1 MEIRLYNSKSK
12 KKEIF
17 HPVNDE
23 NVTMYV
29 CGPTVYGAH
38 HIGNARPAVVFDVLA
53 KLLRN
58 KYKSVTYARNIT
70 DIDDKIINA
79 ALEQNVEISEIT
91 KKSTNQYHSDM
102 KILNV
107 EEPNKEPYATQFISE
122 MILFIEDL
130 IKKDNA
136 YLSEGHVLFNID
148 SYKSYGDLSSRDPK
162 DMIAGSRVEVQ
173 DYKKNPLDFV
183 LWKPSNENEIGW
195 DSPWGR
201 GRPGWHLECST
212 MILEIFGETIDI
224 HGGGEDLRFPHHENE
239 CAQSFCR
246 NDGKQLANFWL
257 HNGMVQ
263 MADSKMSKSLGN
275 ILLIKD
281 LINEMPGEVIRLSLM
296 SSHYRQPLKWSDDLV
311 DQSKKTL
318 NTFYSFLEQYEG
330 VDTMDINVNEEILS
344 SLSDDINTPKAIS
357 VLHSM
362 FKDLKKD
369 PDNNELRSSFI
380 KSANFMGLLFSKPSN
395 WLLKEDNN
403 IDTKVIDKLIEERN
417 QARQSRDFLVAD
429 NIRDKL
435 LDMGIVLEDKNDIT
449 TWKKKSD

>member
-1 MEIRLYNSKSK
+1 MEIRLYNSKTK

-17 HPVNDE
+17 HPVDEE

-38 HIGNARPAVVFDVLA
+38 HIGNARPAVVFDLLV

-58 KYKSVTYARNIT
+58 EYKNVTYARNIT
-70 DIDDKIINA
+70 DVDDKIINA
-79 ALEQNVEISEIT
+79 AIEQNVEISEIT

-107 EEPNKEPYATQFISE
+107 EDPNKEPYATQFISE

-130 IKKDNA
+130 ITKDNA
-136 YLSEGHVLFNID
+136 YVSEGHVLFDIN

-162 DMIAGSRVEVQ
+162 DMIAGSRVKVQ

-195 DSPWGR
+195 SSPWGR

-281 LINEMPGEVIRLSLM
+281 LLNDMPGEVIRLSLM

-318 NTFYSFLEQYEG
+318 NTFYSFLGQYE
-330 VDTMDINVNEEILS
+330 DIDITNINVNEEILS

-369 PDNNELRSSFI
+369 PDNIELRSSFI
-380 KSANFMGLLFSKPSN
+380 KSANFMGLLFSKPRN
-395 WLLKEDNN
+395 WLIKEDSNV
-403 IDTKVIDKLIEERN
+403 DTKVIDELIIERN
-417 QARQSRDFLVAD
+417 RARQSKDFSVAD
-429 NIRDKL
+429 DIRDKL
-435 LDMGIVLEDKNDIT
+435 LDMGVVLEDKNDIT
-449 TWKKKSD
+449 TWKKKND

>member
-1 MEIRLYNSKSK
+1 MEIRLYNSKTK

-17 HPVNDE
+17 HPINDE

-29 CGPTVYGAH
+29 CGPTVYGSH
-38 HIGNARPAVVFDVLA
+38 HIGNARPAVVFDLLA

-58 KYKSVTYARNIT
+58 KYKNITYARNIT
-70 DIDDKIINA
+70 DVDDKIINA
-79 ALEQNVEISEIT
+79 AIEQNVEISEIT

-107 EEPNKEPYATQFISE
+107 EEPNKEPYATQFISD

-136 YLSEGHVLFNID
+136 YVSEEHVLFDID
-148 SYKSYGDLSSRDPK
+148 SYKAYGDLSSRDPK
-162 DMIAGSRVEVQ
+162 DMIAGSRVEVK

-195 DSPWGR
+195 KSPWGR

-281 LINEMPGEVIRLSLM
+281 LLNDMPGEVIRLSLM
-296 SSHYRQPLKWSDDLV
+296 SSHYRQPLKWSDELV
-311 DQSKKTL
+311 NQSKKTL
-318 NTFYSFLEQYEG
+318 DTFYSFLEQYE
-330 VDTMDINVNEEILS
+330 DFDIIDAKINEEILN

-357 VLHSM
+357 VLHSI

-369 PDNNELRSSFI
+369 SDNTELRSSFI

-395 WLLKEDNN
+395 WLLKVDNN
-403 IDTKVIDKLIEERN
+403 VDTKVIDELIKERN
-417 QARQSRDFLVAD
+417 QARQSKDFSAAD
-429 NIRDKL
+429 KIRNKL
-435 LDMGIVLEDKNDIT
+435 LDMGVVLEDKNDIT
-449 TWKKKSD
+449 TWKKKND

>member
-1 MEIRLYNSKSK
+1 MEIRLYNSKTK

-17 HPVNDE
+17 HPINDE

-29 CGPTVYGAH
+29 CGPTVYGSH
-38 HIGNARPAVVFDVLA
+38 HIGNARPAVVFDLLA

-58 KYKSVTYARNIT
+58 KYKNVTYARNIT
-70 DIDDKIINA
+70 DVDDKIINA
-79 ALEQNVEISEIT
+79 AIEQNVEISEIT

-107 EEPNKEPYATQFISE
+107 EEPNKEPYATQFISD

-136 YLSEGHVLFNID
+136 YVSEEHVLFDID
-148 SYKSYGDLSSRDPK
+148 SYKAYGDLSSRDPK
-162 DMIAGSRVEVQ
+162 DMIAGSRVEVK

-195 DSPWGR
+195 KSPWGR

-281 LINEMPGEVIRLSLM
+281 LLNDMPGEVIRLSLM
-296 SSHYRQPLKWSDDLV
+296 SSHYRQPLKWSDELV
-311 DQSKKTL
+311 NQSKKTL
-318 NTFYSFLEQYEG
+318 DTFYSFLEQYE
-330 VDTMDINVNEEILS
+330 DFDIIDAKINEEILN

-357 VLHSM
+357 VLHSI

-369 PDNNELRSSFI
+369 PENNELRSSFI

-395 WLLKEDNN
+395 WLLKENN
-403 IDTKVIDKLIEERN
+403 SVDTKKIDELIKERN
-417 QARQSRDFLVAD
+417 QARQSKDFSVAD
-429 NIRDKL
+429 KIRNKL
-435 LDMGIVLEDKNDIT
+435 LDMGVVLEDKNDIT
-449 TWKKKSD
+449 TWKKKND

>member
-1 MEIRLYNSKSK
+1 MEIRLYNSKTK

-17 HPVNDE
+17 HPVDEE

-38 HIGNARPAVVFDVLA
+38 HIGNARPAVVFDLLA

-58 KYKSVTYARNIT
+58 EYKNVTYARNIT
-70 DIDDKIINA
+70 DVDDKIINA
-79 ALEQNVEISEIT
+79 AIEQNVEISEIT

-107 EEPNKEPYATQFISE
+107 EDPNKEPYATQFISE

-130 IKKDNA
+130 ITKDNA
-136 YLSEGHVLFNID
+136 YVSEGHVLFDIN

-162 DMIAGSRVEVQ
+162 DMIAGSRVKVQ

-195 DSPWGR
+195 NSPWGR

-281 LINEMPGEVIRLSLM
+281 LLNDMPGEVIRLSLM

-318 NTFYSFLEQYEG
+318 NTFYSFLDQYE
-330 VDTMDINVNEEILS
+330 DIDITNINVNEEILS

-369 PDNNELRSSFI
+369 PDNIELRSSFI
-380 KSANFMGLLFSKPSN
+380 KSANFMGLLFSKPRN
-395 WLLKEDNN
+395 WLIKEDSNV
-403 IDTKVIDKLIEERN
+403 DTKVIDELIIERN
-417 QARQSRDFLVAD
+417 RARQSKDFSVAD
-429 NIRDKL
+429 DIRDKL
-435 LDMGIVLEDKNDIT
+435 LDMGVVLEDKNDIT
-449 TWKKKSD
+449 TWKKKND

>member
-1 MEIRLYNSKSK
+1 MEIRLYNSKTK

-17 HPVNDE
+17 HPINDE

-29 CGPTVYGAH
+29 CGPTVYGSH
-38 HIGNARPAVVFDVLA
+38 HIGNARPAVVFDLLA

-58 KYKSVTYARNIT
+58 KYKNLTYARNIT
-70 DIDDKIINA
+70 DVDDKIINA
-79 ALEQNVEISEIT
+79 AIEQNVEISEIT

-107 EEPNKEPYATQFISE
+107 EEPNKEPYATQFISD

-136 YLSEGHVLFNID
+136 YVSEEHVLFDID
-148 SYKSYGDLSSRDPK
+148 SYKAYGDLSSRDPK
-162 DMIAGSRVEVQ
+162 DMIAGSRVEVK

-195 DSPWGR
+195 KSPWGR

-281 LINEMPGEVIRLSLM
+281 LLNDMPGEVIRLSLM
-296 SSHYRQPLKWSDDLV
+296 SSHYRQPLKWSDELV
-311 DQSKKTL
+311 NQSKKTL
-318 NTFYSFLEQYEG
+318 DTFYSFLEQYE
-330 VDTMDINVNEEILS
+330 DFDIIDAKINEEILN

-357 VLHSM
+357 VLHSI

-369 PDNNELRSSFI
+369 SDNTELRSSFI

-395 WLLKEDNN
+395 WLLKGDNN
-403 IDTKVIDKLIEERN
+403 VDTKVIDELIKERN
-417 QARQSRDFLVAD
+417 QARQSKDFSAAD
-429 NIRDKL
+429 EIRNKL
-435 LDMGIVLEDKNDIT
+435 LDMGVVLEDKNDIT
-449 TWKKKSD
+449 TWKKKND

>member
-17 HPVNDE
+17 HPINDE

-29 CGPTVYGAH
+29 CGPTVYGSH
-38 HIGNARPAVVFDVLA
+38 HIGNARPAVVFDLLA

-58 KYKSVTYARNIT
+58 KYKNITYARNIT
-70 DIDDKIINA
+70 DVDDKIINA
-79 ALEQNVEISEIT
+79 AIEQNVEISEIT
-91 KKSTNQYHSDM
+91 KKSTKQYHSDM

-107 EEPNKEPYATQFISE
+107 EEPDNEPYATQFISG

-136 YLSEGHVLFNID
+136 YVSEDHVLFDID
-148 SYKSYGDLSSRDPK
+148 SYKAYGDLSSRDPK

-195 DSPWGR
+195 SSPWGR

-246 NDGKQLANFWL
+246 NNGKQLANFWL

-263 MADSKMSKSLGN
+263 MAESKMSKSLGN

-281 LINEMPGEVIRLSLM
+281 LLNDMPGEAIRLSLI
-296 SSHYRQPLKWSDDLV
+296 SSHYRQSLKWSDELV
-311 DQSKKTL
+311 YQSKKTL
-318 NTFYSFLEQYEG
+318 DTFYSFLEQYED
-330 VDTMDINVNEEILS
+330 VDIIDANINEEILN

-357 VLHSM
+357 VLHSI

-369 PDNNELRSSFI
+369 PENNELRSSFI

-395 WLLKEDNN
+395 WLLKENN
-403 IDTKVIDKLIEERN
+403 SVDTKKIDELIKERN
-417 QARQSRDFLVAD
+417 QARQSKDFSVAD
-429 NIRDKL
+429 KIRNKL
-435 LDMGIVLEDKNDIT
+435 LDMGVVLEDKNDIT

>member
-38 HIGNARPAVVFDVLA
+38 HIGNARPAVIFDVLA

-58 KYKSVTYARNIT
+58 KYKNVTYARNIT

-79 ALEQNVEISEIT
+79 AFEQNVEISEIT
-91 KKSTNQYHSDM
+91 KRSTNQYHSDM

-130 IKKDNA
+130 IEKDNA
-136 YLSEGHVLFNID
+136 YVSEGHVLFDID

-417 QARQSRDFLVAD
+417 QARQSKDFLVAD

-449 TWKKKSD
+449 TWKKKND

>member
-12 KKEIF
+12 TKEIF
-17 HPVNDE
+17 HPINDE

-29 CGPTVYGAH
+29 CGPTVYGSH
-38 HIGNARPAVVFDVLA
+38 HIGNARPAVVFDLLA

-58 KYKSVTYARNIT
+58 KYKNITYARNIT
-70 DIDDKIINA
+70 DVDDKIINA
-79 ALEQNVEISEIT
+79 AIEQNVEISEIT
-91 KKSTNQYHSDM
+91 KKSTKQYHSDM

-107 EEPNKEPYATQFISE
+107 EEPDNEPYATQFISG

-136 YLSEGHVLFNID
+136 YVSEDHVLFDID
-148 SYKSYGDLSSRDPK
+148 SYKAYGDLSSRDPK

-195 DSPWGR
+195 SSPWGR

-246 NDGKQLANFWL
+246 NNGKQLANFWL

-263 MADSKMSKSLGN
+263 MAESKMSKSLGN

-281 LINEMPGEVIRLSLM
+281 LLNDMPGEVIRLSLI
-296 SSHYRQPLKWSDDLV
+296 SSHYRQPLKWSDELV
-311 DQSKKTL
+311 YQSKKTL
-318 NTFYSFLEQYEG
+318 DTFYSFLEQYED
-330 VDTMDINVNEEILS
+330 VDIIDANINEEILN

-357 VLHSM
+357 VLHSI

-369 PDNNELRSSFI
+369 PENNELRSSFI

-395 WLLKEDNN
+395 WLLKENN
-403 IDTKVIDKLIEERN
+403 SVDTKKIDELIKERN
-417 QARQSRDFLVAD
+417 QARQSKDFSVAD
-429 NIRDKL
+429 KIRNKL
-435 LDMGIVLEDKNDIT
+435 LDMGVVLEDKNDIT

>member
-1 MEIRLYNSKSK
+1 MEIRLYNSRSK

-17 HPVNDE
+17 HPFDDE

-38 HIGNARPAVVFDVLA
+38 HIGNARPAVVFDVLV

-58 KYKSVTYARNIT
+58 KYKNVTYARNIT

-79 ALEQNVEISEIT
+79 ALDQNVEISEIT

-107 EEPNKEPYATQFISE
+107 QEPNKEPYATQFISE
-122 MILFIEDL
+122 MIVFIEDL

-162 DMIAGSRVEVQ
+162 DMIAGSRVEIQ

-195 DSPWGR
+195 NSPWGR

-212 MILEIFGETIDI
+212 MILELFGETIDI

-281 LINEMPGEVIRLSLM
+281 LINDMPGEVIRLSLM
-296 SSHYRQPLKWSDDLV
+296 SSHYRQPLKWSDELV
-311 DQSKKTL
+311 NQSKKTL
-318 NTFYSFLEQYEG
+318 DTFYSFLEQYED
-330 VDTMDINVNEEILS
+330 VDIIDTKINEEILN

-357 VLHSM
+357 VLHSI

-369 PDNNELRSSFI
+369 SDNIELRSSFI
-380 KSANFMGLLFSKPSN
+380 KSANFMGFLFSKPSN

-403 IDTKVIDKLIEERN
+403 IDTQVINELIKERN
-417 QARQSRDFLVAD
+417 QARQSKDFLAAD
-429 NIRDKL
+429 KIRNKL
-435 LDMGIVLEDKNDIT
+435 LDMGVVLEDKNDIT
-449 TWKKKSD
+449 TWKKKND

>member
-91 KKSTNQYHSDM
+91 KRSTNQYHSDM

-136 YLSEGHVLFNID
+136 YFSEGHVLFNID

-195 DSPWGR
+195 SSPWGR

-403 IDTKVIDKLIEERN
+403 IDTKVIDELIEERN

-449 TWKKKSD
+449 TWKKKND

>member
-1 MEIRLYNSKSK
+1 MEIRLYNSKTK

-17 HPVNDE
+17 HPVDEE

-38 HIGNARPAVVFDVLA
+38 HIGNARPAVVFDLLA

-58 KYKSVTYARNIT
+58 EYKNVTYARNIT
-70 DIDDKIINA
+70 DVDDKIINA
-79 ALEQNVEISEIT
+79 AIEQNVEISEIT

-136 YLSEGHVLFNID
+136 YFSEGHVLFNID

-195 DSPWGR
+195 SSPWGR

-246 NDGKQLANFWL
+246 NNGKQLANFWL

-281 LINEMPGEVIRLSLM
+281 LLNDMPGEVIRLSLI
-296 SSHYRQPLKWSDDLV
+296 SSHYRQPLKWSDELV
-311 DQSKKTL
+311 YQSKKTL
-318 NTFYSFLEQYEG
+318 DTFYSFLEQFED
-330 VDTMDINVNEEILS
+330 VDIIDANINEEILN

-357 VLHSM
+357 VLHSI

-369 PDNNELRSSFI
+369 PENNELRSSFI

-395 WLLKEDNN
+395 WLLKENN
-403 IDTKVIDKLIEERN
+403 SVDTKKIDELIKERN
-417 QARQSRDFLVAD
+417 QARQSKDFSVAD
-429 NIRDKL
+429 DIRDKL
-435 LDMGIVLEDKNDIT
+435 LDMGVVLEDKNDIT
-449 TWKKKSD
+449 TWKKKND

>member
-58 KYKSVTYARNIT
+58 KYKNVTYARNIT
-70 DIDDKIINA
+70 DVDDKIINA
-79 ALEQNVEISEIT
+79 AFEQNVEISEIT
-91 KKSTNQYHSDM
+91 KRSTNQYHSDM

-130 IKKDNA
+130 IEKDNA
-136 YLSEGHVLFNID
+136 YVSEGHVLFDID
-148 SYKSYGDLSSRDPK
+148 SYKLYGDLSSRDPK

-195 DSPWGR
+195 SSPWGR

-263 MADSKMSKSLGN
+263 MEDSKMSKSLGN

-281 LINEMPGEVIRLSLM
+281 LLNEMPGEVIRLSLM

-403 IDTKVIDKLIEERN
+403 IDTKVIDELIEERN

>member
-23 NVTMYV
+23 HITMYV

-58 KYKSVTYARNIT
+58 KYKNVTYARNIT

-79 ALEQNVEISEIT
+79 SLEQNVEISEIT

-195 DSPWGR
+195 NSNWGR

-281 LINEMPGEVIRLSLM
+281 LLNDMPGEVIRLSLM

-311 DQSKKTL
+311 GQSKKTL
-318 NTFYSFLEQYEG
+318 NTFYSFLEKYEG
-330 VDTMDINVNEEILS
+330 IDIMDINVNEEILS

-403 IDTKVIDKLIEERN
+403 IDAKVIDELIEERN
-417 QARQSRDFLVAD
+417 RARQSKDFLVAD

-435 LDMGIVLEDKNDIT
+435 LDMGLVLEDKNDIT
-449 TWKKKSD
+449 TWKKKND

>member
-17 HPVNDE
+17 HPINDE

-29 CGPTVYGAH
+29 CGPTVYGSH
-38 HIGNARPAVVFDVLA
+38 HIGNARPAVVFDLLA

-58 KYKSVTYARNIT
+58 KYKNITYARNIT
-70 DIDDKIINA
+70 DVDDKIINA
-79 ALEQNVEISEIT
+79 AIEQNVEISEIT
-91 KKSTNQYHSDM
+91 KKSINQYHSDM

-107 EEPNKEPYATQFISE
+107 EEPDNEPYATQFISG

-136 YLSEGHVLFNID
+136 YVSEDHVLFDID
-148 SYKSYGDLSSRDPK
+148 SYKAYGDLSSRDPK

-195 DSPWGR
+195 SSPWGR

-246 NDGKQLANFWL
+246 NNGKQLANFWL

-263 MADSKMSKSLGN
+263 MAESKMSKSLGN

-281 LINEMPGEVIRLSLM
+281 LLNDMPGEVIRLSLI
-296 SSHYRQPLKWSDDLV
+296 SSHYRQPLKWSDELV
-311 DQSKKTL
+311 YQSKKTL
-318 NTFYSFLEQYEG
+318 DTFYSFLEQYED
-330 VDTMDINVNEEILS
+330 VDIIDANINEEILN

-357 VLHSM
+357 VLHSI

-369 PDNNELRSSFI
+369 PENNELRSSFI

-395 WLLKEDNN
+395 WLLKENN
-403 IDTKVIDKLIEERN
+403 SVDTKKIDELIKERN
-417 QARQSRDFLVAD
+417 QARQSKDFSVAD
-429 NIRDKL
+429 KIRNKL
-435 LDMGIVLEDKNDIT
+435 LDMGVVLEDKNDIT

>member
-1 MEIRLYNSKSK
+1 MEIRLYNSKTK

-17 HPVNDE
+17 HPVDEE

-38 HIGNARPAVVFDVLA
+38 HIGNARPAVVFDLLA

-58 KYKSVTYARNIT
+58 EYKNVTYARNIT
-70 DIDDKIINA
+70 DVDDKIINA
-79 ALEQNVEISEIT
+79 AIEQNVEISEIT

-107 EEPNKEPYATQFISE
+107 EDPNKEPYATQFISE

-130 IKKDNA
+130 ITKDNA
-136 YLSEGHVLFNID
+136 YVSEGHVLFDIN
-148 SYKSYGDLSSRDPK
+148 SYKSYGDLSRRDPK
-162 DMIAGSRVEVQ
+162 DMIAGSRVKVQ

-195 DSPWGR
+195 NSPWGR

-281 LINEMPGEVIRLSLM
+281 LLNDMPGEVIRLSLM

-311 DQSKKTL
+311 NQSKKTL
-318 NTFYSFLEQYEG
+318 NTFYSFLDQYE
-330 VDTMDINVNEEILS
+330 DIDITNINVNEEILS

-369 PDNNELRSSFI
+369 PDNIELRSSFI
-380 KSANFMGLLFSKPSN
+380 KSANFMGLLFSKPRN
-395 WLLKEDNN
+395 WLIKEDSKV
-403 IDTKVIDKLIEERN
+403 DTKVIDELIIERN
-417 QARQSRDFLVAD
+417 RARQSKDFSVAD
-429 NIRDKL
+429 DIRDKL
-435 LDMGIVLEDKNDIT
+435 LDMGVVLEDKNDIT
-449 TWKKKSD
+449 TWKKKND

>member
-1 MEIRLYNSKSK
+1 MEIRLYNSKTK

-17 HPVNDE
+17 HPINDE

-29 CGPTVYGAH
+29 CGPTVYGSH

-58 KYKSVTYARNIT
+58 KYKNVTYARNIT
-70 DIDDKIINA
+70 DVDDKIINA
-79 ALEQNVEISEIT
+79 AIEQNVEISEIT

-102 KILNV
+102 RILNV
-107 EEPNKEPYATQFISE
+107 EEPNKEPYATQFISD

-136 YLSEGHVLFNID
+136 YVSEKHVLFDID
-148 SYKSYGDLSSRDPK
+148 SYKAYGDLSRRDPK
-162 DMIAGSRVEVQ
+162 DMIAGSRVEVK

-195 DSPWGR
+195 KSPWGR

-281 LINEMPGEVIRLSLM
+281 LLNDMPGEVIRLSLM
-296 SSHYRQPLKWSDDLV
+296 SSHYRQPLKWSDELV
-311 DQSKKTL
+311 NQSKKTL
-318 NTFYSFLEQYEG
+318 DTFYSFLEQYEN
-330 VDTMDINVNEEILS
+330 VDIIDTKINEEILN

-357 VLHSM
+357 VLHSI

-369 PDNNELRSSFI
+369 SDNTELRSSFI

-403 IDTKVIDKLIEERN
+403 VDTKVIDELIKKRN
-417 QARQSRDFLVAD
+417 QARQSKDFSAAD
-429 NIRDKL
+429 KIRNKL
-435 LDMGIVLEDKNDIT
+435 LDMGVVLEDKNDIT
-449 TWKKKSD
+449 TWKKKND

>member
-91 KKSTNQYHSDM
+91 KRSTNQYHSDM

-130 IKKDNA
+130 IEKDNA
-136 YLSEGHVLFNID
+136 YVSEGHVLFDID
-148 SYKSYGDLSSRDPK
+148 SYKLYGDLSSRDPK

-195 DSPWGR
+195 SSPWGR

-263 MADSKMSKSLGN
+263 MEDSKMSKSLGN

-281 LINEMPGEVIRLSLM
+281 LLNEMPGEVIRLSLM

-311 DQSKKTL
+311 DQSKKIL

-330 VDTMDINVNEEILS
+330 IDIIDINVNEEILN

-403 IDTKVIDKLIEERN
+403 IDTKSIDKLIEERN

-449 TWKKKSD
+449 TWKKKND

>member
-70 DIDDKIINA
+70 DIDDKIINV

-91 KKSTNQYHSDM
+91 KRSTNQYHSDM

-195 DSPWGR
+195 NSPWGR

-403 IDTKVIDKLIEERN
+403 IDTKVIVELI
-417 QARQSRDFLVAD
+417 
-429 NIRDKL
+429 
-435 LDMGIVLEDKNDIT
+435 
-449 TWKKKSD
+449 

>member
-17 HPVNDE
+17 HPINDE

-29 CGPTVYGAH
+29 CGPTVYGSH
-38 HIGNARPAVVFDVLA
+38 HIGNARPAVVFDLLA

-58 KYKSVTYARNIT
+58 KYKNITYARNIT
-70 DIDDKIINA
+70 DVDDKIINA
-79 ALEQNVEISEIT
+79 AIEQNVEISEIT

-107 EEPNKEPYATQFISE
+107 EEPDNEPYATQFISG

-136 YLSEGHVLFNID
+136 YVSEDHVLFDID
-148 SYKSYGDLSSRDPK
+148 SYKAYGDLSSRDPK

-195 DSPWGR
+195 SSPWGR

-246 NDGKQLANFWL
+246 NNGKQLANFWL

-281 LINEMPGEVIRLSLM
+281 LLNDMPGEVIRLSLI
-296 SSHYRQPLKWSDDLV
+296 SSHYRQSLKWSDELV
-311 DQSKKTL
+311 YQSKKTL
-318 NTFYSFLEQYEG
+318 DTFYSFLEQYED
-330 VDTMDINVNEEILS
+330 VDIIDANINEEILN

-357 VLHSM
+357 VLHSI

-369 PDNNELRSSFI
+369 PENNELRSSFI

-395 WLLKEDNN
+395 WLLKENN
-403 IDTKVIDKLIEERN
+403 SVDTKKIDELIKERN
-417 QARQSRDFLVAD
+417 QARQSKDFSVAD
-429 NIRDKL
+429 KIRNKL
-435 LDMGIVLEDKNDIT
+435 LDMGVVLEDKNDIT

>member
-38 HIGNARPAVVFDVLA
+38 HIGNARPAVIFDVLA

-91 KKSTNQYHSDM
+91 KRSTNQYHSDM

-130 IKKDNA
+130 IEKDNA
-136 YLSEGHVLFNID
+136 YVSEGHVLFDID
-148 SYKSYGDLSSRDPK
+148 SYKLYGDLSSRDPK

-195 DSPWGR
+195 SSPWGR

-281 LINEMPGEVIRLSLM
+281 LLNEMPGEVIRLSLM

-311 DQSKKTL
+311 DQSKKIL

-330 VDTMDINVNEEILS
+330 IDIIDINVNEEILN

-449 TWKKKSD
+449 TWKKKND

>member
-17 HPVNDE
+17 HPINDE

-29 CGPTVYGAH
+29 CGPTVYGSH
-38 HIGNARPAVVFDVLA
+38 HIGNARPAVVFDLLA

-58 KYKSVTYARNIT
+58 KYKNITYARNIT
-70 DIDDKIINA
+70 DVDDKIINA
-79 ALEQNVEISEIT
+79 AIEQNVEISEIT
-91 KKSTNQYHSDM
+91 KKSTKQYHSDM

-107 EEPNKEPYATQFISE
+107 EEPDNEPYATQFISG

-136 YLSEGHVLFNID
+136 YVSEDHVLFDID
-148 SYKSYGDLSSRDPK
+148 SYKAYGDLSSRDPK

-195 DSPWGR
+195 NSPWGR

-246 NDGKQLANFWL
+246 NNGKQLANFWL

-263 MADSKMSKSLGN
+263 MAESKMSKSLGN

-281 LINEMPGEVIRLSLM
+281 LLNDIPGEVIRLSLI
-296 SSHYRQPLKWSDDLV
+296 SSHYRQPLKWSDELV
-311 DQSKKTL
+311 YQSKKTL
-318 NTFYSFLEQYEG
+318 DTFYSFLEQYED
-330 VDTMDINVNEEILS
+330 VDIIDANINEEILN

-357 VLHSM
+357 VLHSI

-369 PDNNELRSSFI
+369 PENNELRSSFI

-395 WLLKEDNN
+395 WLLKENN
-403 IDTKVIDKLIEERN
+403 SVDTKKIDELIKERN
-417 QARQSRDFLVAD
+417 QARQSKDFSVAD
-429 NIRDKL
+429 KIRNKL
-435 LDMGIVLEDKNDIT
+435 LDMGVVLEDKNDIT

>member
-38 HIGNARPAVVFDVLA
+38 HIGNARPAVIFDVLA

-91 KKSTNQYHSDM
+91 KRSTNQYHLDM

-130 IKKDNA
+130 IEKDNA
-136 YLSEGHVLFNID
+136 YVSEGHVLFDID
-148 SYKSYGDLSSRDPK
+148 SYKLYGDLSSRDPK

-195 DSPWGR
+195 SSPWGR

-263 MADSKMSKSLGN
+263 MEDSKMSKSLGN

-281 LINEMPGEVIRLSLM
+281 LLNEMPGEVIRLSLM

-403 IDTKVIDKLIEERN
+403 IDTEVIDKLIEERN
-417 QARQSRDFLVAD
+417 LARQSKDFLAAD

-449 TWKKKSD
+449 TWKKKND

>member
-91 KKSTNQYHSDM
+91 KRSTNQYHSDM

-130 IKKDNA
+130 IEKDNA
-136 YLSEGHVLFNID
+136 YVSEGHVLFDID
-148 SYKSYGDLSSRDPK
+148 SYKLYGDLSSRDPK

-195 DSPWGR
+195 SSPWGR

-281 LINEMPGEVIRLSLM
+281 LLNEMPGEVIRLSLM

-311 DQSKKTL
+311 DQSKKIL
-318 NTFYSFLEQYEG
+318 NTFYSFLEQYESI
-330 VDTMDINVNEEILS
+330 DIIDINVNEKILS

-403 IDTKVIDKLIEERN
+403 IDTKSIDKLIEERN

-429 NIRDKL
+429 NISDKL

-449 TWKKKSD
+449 TWKKKND

>member
-29 CGPTVYGAH
+29 CGPTVYGSH

-58 KYKSVTYARNIT
+58 KYKNVTYARNIT

-79 ALEQNVEISEIT
+79 AVEQNIEISEVT

-130 IKKDNA
+130 ITKDNA
-136 YLSEGHVLFNID
+136 YVSEGHVLFDID

-162 DMIAGSRVEVQ
+162 DMIAGSRVKVQ

-183 LWKPSNENEIGW
+183 LWKPSNKNEIGW
-195 DSPWGR
+195 SSPWGR

-275 ILLIKD
+275 IVLIKD
-281 LINEMPGEVIRLSLM
+281 LLNDMPGEVIRLSLM

-318 NTFYSFLEQYEG
+318 NTFYSFLEKYEG
-330 VDTMDINVNEEILS
+330 LDIMDINVDEAILT

-369 PDNNELRSSFI
+369 PDNIELRSSFI

-403 IDTKVIDKLIEERN
+403 IDIKVINDLIEERN
-417 QARQSRDFLVAD
+417 RARQSRDFSVAD

-435 LDMGIVLEDKNDIT
+435 LDMGVVLEDKNDIT
-449 TWKKKSD
+449 TWKKKND

>member
-1 MEIRLYNSKSK
+1 M
-12 KKEIF
+12 
-17 HPVNDE
+17 
-23 NVTMYV
+23 
-29 CGPTVYGAH
+29 
-38 HIGNARPAVVFDVLA
+38 
-53 KLLRN
+53 
-58 KYKSVTYARNIT
+58 
-70 DIDDKIINA
+70 
-79 ALEQNVEISEIT
+79 
-91 KKSTNQYHSDM
+91 
-102 KILNV
+102 
-107 EEPNKEPYATQFISE
+107 
-122 MILFIEDL
+122 
-130 IKKDNA
+130 
-136 YLSEGHVLFNID
+136 
-148 SYKSYGDLSSRDPK
+148 
-162 DMIAGSRVEVQ
+162 
-173 DYKKNPLDFV
+173 
-183 LWKPSNENEIGW
+183 WKPSNENEIGW

-403 IDTKVIDKLIEERN
+403 IDTKVIDELIEERN

>member
-17 HPVNDE
+17 HPINDE

-29 CGPTVYGAH
+29 CGPTVYGSH
-38 HIGNARPAVVFDVLA
+38 HIGNARPAVVFDLLA

-58 KYKSVTYARNIT
+58 KYKNITYARNIT
-70 DIDDKIINA
+70 DVDDKIINA
-79 ALEQNVEISEIT
+79 AIEQNVEISEIT
-91 KKSTNQYHSDM
+91 KKSTKQYHSDM

-107 EEPNKEPYATQFISE
+107 EEPDNEPYATQFISG

-136 YLSEGHVLFNID
+136 YVSEDHVLFDID
-148 SYKSYGDLSSRDPK
+148 SYKAYGDLSSRDPK

-195 DSPWGR
+195 SSPWGR

-246 NDGKQLANFWL
+246 NNGKQLANFWL

-263 MADSKMSKSLGN
+263 MAESKMSKSLGN

-281 LINEMPGEVIRLSLM
+281 LLNDMPGEVIRLSLI
-296 SSHYRQPLKWSDDLV
+296 SSHYRQPLKWSDELV
-311 DQSKKTL
+311 YQSKKTL
-318 NTFYSFLEQYEG
+318 DTFYSFLEQYED
-330 VDTMDINVNEEILS
+330 VDIIDANINEEILN

-357 VLHSM
+357 VLHSI

-369 PDNNELRSSFI
+369 PENNELRSSFI

-395 WLLKEDNN
+395 WLLKENN
-403 IDTKVIDKLIEERN
+403 SVDTKKIDELIKERN
-417 QARQSRDFLVAD
+417 QARQSKDFSVAD
-429 NIRDKL
+429 KIRNKL
-435 LDMGIVLEDKNDIT
+435 LDMGVVLEDKNDIT

>member
-17 HPVNDE
+17 HPINDE

-29 CGPTVYGAH
+29 CGPTVYGSH
-38 HIGNARPAVVFDVLA
+38 HIGNARPAVVFDLLA

-58 KYKSVTYARNIT
+58 KYKNITYARNIT
-70 DIDDKIINA
+70 DVDDKIINA
-79 ALEQNVEISEIT
+79 AIEQNVEISEIT

-107 EEPNKEPYATQFISE
+107 EEPNKEPYATQFISD

-136 YLSEGHVLFNID
+136 YVSEEHVLFDID
-148 SYKSYGDLSSRDPK
+148 SYKAYGDLSSRDPK
-162 DMIAGSRVEVQ
+162 DMIAGSRVEVK

-195 DSPWGR
+195 SSPWGR

-246 NDGKQLANFWL
+246 NNGKQLANFWL

-263 MADSKMSKSLGN
+263 MAESKMSKSLGN

-281 LINEMPGEVIRLSLM
+281 LLNDMPGEVIRLSLI
-296 SSHYRQPLKWSDDLV
+296 SSHYRQPLKWSDELV
-311 DQSKKTL
+311 YQSKKTL
-318 NTFYSFLEQYEG
+318 DTFYSFLEQYED
-330 VDTMDINVNEEILS
+330 VDIIDANINEEILN

-357 VLHSM
+357 VLHSI

-369 PDNNELRSSFI
+369 PENNELRSSFI

-395 WLLKEDNN
+395 WLLKENN
-403 IDTKVIDKLIEERN
+403 SVDTKKIDELIKERN
-417 QARQSRDFLVAD
+417 QARQSKDFSVAD
-429 NIRDKL
+429 KIRNKL
-435 LDMGIVLEDKNDIT
+435 LDMGVVLEDKNDIT

>member
-38 HIGNARPAVVFDVLA
+38 HIGNARPAVIFDVLA

-79 ALEQNVEISEIT
+79 ALEQNLEISEIT
-91 KKSTNQYHSDM
+91 KRSTNQYHSDM

-130 IKKDNA
+130 IEKDNA
-136 YLSEGHVLFNID
+136 YVSEGHVLFDID
-148 SYKSYGDLSSRDPK
+148 SYKLYGDLSSRDPK

-195 DSPWGR
+195 SSPWGR

-263 MADSKMSKSLGN
+263 MEDSKMSKSLGN

-281 LINEMPGEVIRLSLM
+281 LLNEMPGEVIRLSLM

-311 DQSKKTL
+311 DQSKKIL

-330 VDTMDINVNEEILS
+330 IDIIDINVNEEILN

-403 IDTKVIDKLIEERN
+403 IDTEVIDKLIEERN
-417 QARQSRDFLVAD
+417 QARQSKDFLFAD

-449 TWKKKSD
+449 TWKKKND

>member
-17 HPVNDE
+17 HPINDE

-29 CGPTVYGAH
+29 CGPTVYGSH
-38 HIGNARPAVVFDVLA
+38 HIGNARPAVVFDLLA

-58 KYKSVTYARNIT
+58 KYKNITYARNIT
-70 DIDDKIINA
+70 DVDDKIINA
-79 ALEQNVEISEIT
+79 AIEQNVEISEIT
-91 KKSTNQYHSDM
+91 KKSTKQYHSDM

-107 EEPNKEPYATQFISE
+107 EEPDNEPYATQFISG

-136 YLSEGHVLFNID
+136 YVSEDHVLFDID
-148 SYKSYGDLSSRDPK
+148 SYKAYGDLSSRDPK

-195 DSPWGR
+195 NSPWGR

-281 LINEMPGEVIRLSLM
+281 LLNDMPGEVIRLSLI
-296 SSHYRQPLKWSDDLV
+296 SSHYRQPLKWSDELV
-311 DQSKKTL
+311 YQSKKTL
-318 NTFYSFLEQYEG
+318 DTFYSFLEQYED
-330 VDTMDINVNEEILS
+330 VDIIDANINEEILN

-357 VLHSM
+357 VLHSI

-369 PDNNELRSSFI
+369 PENNELRSSFI

-395 WLLKEDNN
+395 WLLKENN
-403 IDTKVIDKLIEERN
+403 SVDTKKIDELIKERN
-417 QARQSRDFLVAD
+417 QARQSKDFSVAD
-429 NIRDKL
+429 KIRNKL
-435 LDMGIVLEDKNDIT
+435 LDMGVVLEDKNDIT

>member
-38 HIGNARPAVVFDVLA
+38 HIGNARPAVIFDVLA

-79 ALEQNVEISEIT
+79 ALEQNLEISEIT
-91 KKSTNQYHSDM
+91 KRSTNQYHSDM

-130 IKKDNA
+130 IEKDNA
-136 YLSEGHVLFNID
+136 YVSEGHVLFDID
-148 SYKSYGDLSSRDPK
+148 SYKLYGDLSSRDPR

-195 DSPWGR
+195 SSPWGR

-263 MADSKMSKSLGN
+263 MEDSKMSKSLGN

-281 LINEMPGEVIRLSLM
+281 LLNEMPGEVIRLSLM

-311 DQSKKTL
+311 DQSKKIL
-318 NTFYSFLEQYEG
+318 NTFYSFLEKYEG
-330 VDTMDINVNEEILS
+330 IDVIEINVNDEILS

-403 IDTKVIDKLIEERN
+403 IDTKVIDRLIEERN

-449 TWKKKSD
+449 TWKKKND

>member
-1 MEIRLYNSKSK
+1 MEIRLYNSKTK

-17 HPVNDE
+17 HPINDE

-29 CGPTVYGAH
+29 CGPTVYGSH
-38 HIGNARPAVVFDVLA
+38 HIGNARPAVVFDLLA

-58 KYKSVTYARNIT
+58 KYKNLTYARNIT
-70 DIDDKIINA
+70 DVDDKIINA
-79 ALEQNVEISEIT
+79 AIEQNVEISEIT

-107 EEPNKEPYATQFISE
+107 EEPNKEPYATQFISD

-136 YLSEGHVLFNID
+136 YVSEEHVLFDID
-148 SYKSYGDLSSRDPK
+148 SYKAYGDLSSRDPK
-162 DMIAGSRVEVQ
+162 DMIAGSRVEVK

-195 DSPWGR
+195 KSPWGR

-281 LINEMPGEVIRLSLM
+281 LLNDMPGEVIRLSLM
-296 SSHYRQPLKWSDDLV
+296 SSHYRQPLKWSDELV
-311 DQSKKTL
+311 NQSKKTL
-318 NTFYSFLEQYEG
+318 DNFYSFLEQYE
-330 VDTMDINVNEEILS
+330 DFDIIDAKINEEILN

-357 VLHSM
+357 VLHSI

-369 PDNNELRSSFI
+369 SDNTELRSSFI

-395 WLLKEDNN
+395 WLLKGDNN
-403 IDTKVIDKLIEERN
+403 VDTKVIDELIKERN
-417 QARQSRDFLVAD
+417 QARQSKDFSAAD
-429 NIRDKL
+429 EIRNKL
-435 LDMGIVLEDKNDIT
+435 LDMGVVLEDKNDIT
-449 TWKKKSD
+449 TWKKKND

>member
-38 HIGNARPAVVFDVLA
+38 HIGNARPAVIFDVLA

-91 KKSTNQYHSDM
+91 KRSTNQYHLDM

-136 YLSEGHVLFNID
+136 YFSEGHVLFNID

-403 IDTKVIDKLIEERN
+403 IDTKVIDELIEERN